1 MPLRTLQNVPGV
13 EYDALDL
20 QTLFAE
26 DWNALQTIID
36 DLQDPESSN
45 QIIVGTG
52 APSGGTGE
60 DGDLYINDANGDVYK
75 KVTGAWGSALFNI
88 TGPAGADG
96 EDAEAGA
103 QGAQGIQG
111 IQGDPGA
118 DGEDGAPGADGEDGA
133 PGADGEDGEG
143 VATGGTVGQMLQK
156 DSSTDFD
163 TSWFD
168 APNKMIQ
175 TVVHAGTAGTARPTW
190 GGVIMWIG
198 SVEPTNSVNDDLWVD
213 TSS

>member
-88 TGPAGADG
+88 TGPA
-96 EDAEAGA
+96 
-103 QGAQGIQG
+103 
-111 IQGDPGA
+111 GA